1 MNVIWFAVGSGEA
14 AKSGPMALAVI
25 LVLVIACYFLFRS
38 MSRHL
43 KKVRQGF
50 PVDSRRGTAADSEEE
65 EQAADD
71 GTPNA
76 APPTSAPPPA

>member
-1 MNVIWFAVGSGEA
+1 MNTVWFAVGTGES

-50 PVDSRRGTAADSEEE
+50 PVDGRRSTTVDSNDE
-65 EQAADD
+65 ATD
-71 GTPNA
+71 GETPNA
-76 APPTSAPPPA
+76 APPTSAPPPG

>member
-1 MNVIWFAVGSGEA
+1 MNTVWFAVGSGEA

-50 PVDSRRGTAADSEEE
+50 PVDSRPGTAADSK

-71 GTPNA
+71 ETPNA

>member
-1 MNVIWFAVGSGEA
+1 MSVIWFAVGGGEA

-50 PVDSRRGTAADSEEE
+50 PVDSRRGTAADSDA
-65 EQAADD
+65 AADD
-71 GTPNA
+71 ETPNA